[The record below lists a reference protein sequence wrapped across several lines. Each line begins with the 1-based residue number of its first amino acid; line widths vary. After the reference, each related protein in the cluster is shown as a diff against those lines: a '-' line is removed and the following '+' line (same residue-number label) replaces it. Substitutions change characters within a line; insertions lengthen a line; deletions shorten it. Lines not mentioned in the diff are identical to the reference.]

1 MAACDN
7 DDGSWGA
14 GGAMALACECS
25 YAPGEASCIRLL
37 WMLWSLDGLVLV
49 VPPATAVLH
58 VRMYLVDERK
68 GTSYSTLGTEDCA
81 VNCRTDRLVTECFIL
96 RIHAIGA
103 DHRQCRCQFVVLV
116 NERMALALSLERREN
131 KDAAGGTKGAAA
143 AAAACIQQFRRRPA
157 TNERPTKRKTTMERG
172 RQTGGSSSRW
182 WWWWWWAWWGV
193 CGSPGGAGGGCW
205 MESCPEQLTSLPS
218 LELLS
223 DDQGRTQTTGTAAGK
238 PPRTEPNV
246 NARAPPTPFITGLCV
261 PPCRCNARPPGYPC
275 GEVVPRL
282 PLHPSHAMPCH
293 AHGSRSS
300 DAVDMGT
307 PRAGGPVHPDDS
319 APSPSYI
326 SLPPPSL
333 FIPPCPP
340 HSPCHKPIA
349 HTFFPPLARIILLPF
364 SNPTTSP
371 IMSNSLD
378 QLKATGTV
386 VVSDSGDFACSS
398 SPRRCSPPPRSASLP
413 AQANGNAASPR
424 QRRRSEAAR
433 ATPLKIARKADSSLL
448 AAIAKYKPQ
457 DATTNPSLILAA
469 SKKAEY
475 AKLMDVAVEYGK
487 AQGGDIN
494 SQVEH
499 ALDRL
504 LVEFG
509 KEILKIVPG
518 KVSTEVDARYSFDT
532 KESVNKALHII
543 DLYKE
548 QGIPKERVLIK
559 IASTWEGIKAAEILQ
574 RDHGINCNLT
584 LMFSL
589 PQAIGAAEAGAFLIS
604 PFVGRILDWF
614 KAHNKKEYAKEE
626 DPGVAS
632 VRKIYDY
639 YKKFG
644 YKTIVMGASF
654 RSTGE
659 ITELAGCDYLTI
671 SPNLL
676 EDLMN
681 STEAVP
687 KKLDASNAAS
697 QNIERRSYIKDEAL
711 FRFDFNEDQMA
722 VEKLREGISK
732 FAADAVTLKGILK
745 EKLSK

>member
-1 MAACDN
+1 
-7 DDGSWGA
+7 
-14 GGAMALACECS
+14 
-25 YAPGEASCIRLL
+25 
-37 WMLWSLDGLVLV
+37 
-49 VPPATAVLH
+49 
-58 VRMYLVDERK
+58 
-68 GTSYSTLGTEDCA
+68 
-81 VNCRTDRLVTECFIL
+81 
-96 RIHAIGA
+96 
-103 DHRQCRCQFVVLV
+103 
-116 NERMALALSLERREN
+116 
-131 KDAAGGTKGAAA
+131 
-143 AAAACIQQFRRRPA
+143 
-157 TNERPTKRKTTMERG
+157 
-172 RQTGGSSSRW
+172 
-182 WWWWWWAWWGV
+182 
-193 CGSPGGAGGGCW
+193 
-205 MESCPEQLTSLPS
+205 
-218 LELLS
+218 
-223 DDQGRTQTTGTAAGK
+223 
-238 PPRTEPNV
+238 
-246 NARAPPTPFITGLCV
+246 
-261 PPCRCNARPPGYPC
+261 
-275 GEVVPRL
+275 
-282 PLHPSHAMPCH
+282 
-293 AHGSRSS
+293 
-300 DAVDMGT
+300 
-307 PRAGGPVHPDDS
+307 
-319 APSPSYI
+319 
-326 SLPPPSL
+326 
-333 FIPPCPP
+333 
-340 HSPCHKPIA
+340 
-349 HTFFPPLARIILLPF
+349 
-364 SNPTTSP
+364 
-371 IMSNSLD
+371 MSNSLD

-386 VVSDSGDFACSS
+386 VVSDSGDFAS
-398 SPRRCSPPPRSASLP
+398 
-413 AQANGNAASPR
+413 
-424 QRRRSEAAR
+424 
-433 ATPLKIARKADSSLL
+433 
-448 AAIAKYKPQ
+448 IAKYKPQ

-604 PFVGRILDWF
+604 PLRRPHPRLVQGPQQ
-614 KAHNKKEYAKEE
+614 E
-626 DPGVAS
+626 G
-632 VRKIYDY
+632 IYDY